1 MIKTSKNTS
10 SNQTKVSYLFPLLFL
25 IRKFLFP
32 VNFFIE
38 SFKIQLI
45 LINIFSLILLII
57 ATILFLIDLE
67 TSGFIIL
74 LSGFLLTIIVE
85 DLHFKKHRISYFKTK
100 NQLTIVGL
108 FSIFSPP
115 LLLIGL
121 LNQESIYFPWLILLS
136 FWSTIFYSIRR
147 NSLFSKTNPKK
158 YTNNWMSK
166 IFLSQLI
173 INDEIRQ
180 QSKFSSILFFIQMN
194 ISSNYGIIFFSSLT
208 LFLFYKNLSVLLLT
222 IMIITQL
229 SLSVFLTLGFLF
241 FKRSIEN
248 E

>member
-1 MIKTSKNTS
+1 
-10 SNQTKVSYLFPLLFL
+10 
-25 IRKFLFP
+25 
-32 VNFFIE
+32 
-38 SFKIQLI
+38 
-45 LINIFSLILLII
+45 
-57 ATILFLIDLE
+57 
-67 TSGFIIL
+67 
-74 LSGFLLTIIVE
+74 
-85 DLHFKKHRISYFKTK
+85 
-100 NQLTIVGL
+100 
-108 FSIFSPP
+108 
-115 LLLIGL
+115 
-121 LNQESIYFPWLILLS
+121 
-136 FWSTIFYSIRR
+136 
-147 NSLFSKTNPKK
+147 
-158 YTNNWMSK
+158 MSK